1 MSRRALPLF
10 VFALAL
16 GGCATSPASTPA
28 GAAATPRTMQQIL
41 EASRPADWRALEP
54 GNTLLMEL
62 DDRRRIV
69 IELAPQFAPEHVANI
84 RTLAQG
90 GFWNG
95 LSINRSQDGF
105 VVQWGD
111 PAEEEAARRPLG
123 AAKAKLPAEAE
134 VRGTPALDTAWTRLP
149 DPDGWAPQVGFVDG
163 FYAARDPARNTYWPA
178 HCYGM
183 VGAGRDIAIDSSTGA
198 ELYVV
203 IGQSPRQLDRNITT
217 VGRVVQ
223 GMEWLSTVPRGTGPL
238 GFFEKPE
245 QRVTIRSVRLMS
257 DVPRAERIALEAM
270 RTDSPLFA
278 ELVEARRNRR
288 DDFYKVPAGHIDLCN
303 VPLPVRPIQ
312 R

>member
-1 MSRRALPLF
+1 MTFLRL
-10 VFALAL
+10 ALAL
-16 GGCATSPASTPA
+16 SLALACTAAQAVPPVPVPPAK
-28 GAAATPRTMQQIL
+28 PRTTQEIL
-41 EASRPADWRALEP
+41 DATAPSDWRALDP
-54 GNTLLMEL
+54 SNTLLMEL
-62 DDRRRIV
+62 DDSRRIV
-69 IELAPQFAPEHVANI
+69 IELAPQFAPEHVSNI
-84 RTLAQG
+84 RTLARE

-111 PAEEEAARRPLG
+111 PAEEEAKRKPLG
-123 AAKAKLPAEAE
+123 KAKSKLPAEAE
-134 VRGTPALDTAWTRLP
+134 ARATPALDRAWTRLP
-149 DPDGWAPQVGFVDG
+149 DPDGWAPEVGFVDG
-163 FYAARDPARNTYWPA
+163 FYAARDPKRNAYWPA

-183 VGAGRDIAIDSSTGA
+183 VGAGRDIALDSSTGA

-203 IGQSPRQLDRNITT
+203 VGQSPRQLDRNITT

-238 GFFEKPE
+238 GFFEKAE
-245 QRVTIRSVRLMS
+245 QRVPIRSIRLMR
-257 DVPRAERIALEAM
+257 DVPKAERIELEAL
-270 RTDSPLFA
+270 RTNTPLFA

-303 VPLPVRPIQ
+303 VPLPVRAIK